1 METHEI
7 ARAIAEAYVPS
18 GAGRPSAIA
27 DASTLQVFLSELEH
41 GIHMEPAA
49 DLAGI
54 APNTVRAWLKRGEDG
69 EAPFDLFLRAYKRA
83 KGAIESKVTRNII
96 AASEEPR
103 FWAAGATYLERTH
116 PERWARRSEDS
127 GGPKVV
133 VQIGVRDSDVQVSI
147 QGQSPQLA
155 IGNSEQPD

>member
-54 APNTVRAWLKRGEDG
+54 APNTVRAWLKRGEDRG
-69 EAPFDLFLRAYKRA
+69 AAFRLFADALKRA
-83 KGAIESKVTRNII
+83 SARAE
-96 AASEEPR
+96 ASEVKKVRKAGEDPR
-103 FWAAGATYLERTH
+103 FWAAAMTQLERRH
-116 PERWARRSEDS
+116 PDRWARRSEDS

-147 QGQSPQLA
+147 QGQAPQLA
-155 IGNSEQPD
+155 IGEGE